1 MQSNLPPW
9 IIEITNSVFLI
20 QLICYFC
27 FVYWYFH
34 TFWNKDR
41 LIKLLSFFF
50 FEIIASLLGFFFLN
64 LFAGAIFPVKI
75 QFSSCLISSLD
86 LRLVYSAAKT
96 AWLGLL
102 IQNFPFPVSTQAG
115 NLGSV
120 EQPYSWAAWYT
131 NVFSFS
137 SYSCKTLSPH
147 ARPPSQKLYEFK

>member
-1 MQSNLPPW
+1 M
-9 IIEITNSVFLI
+9 FLI

-34 TFWNKDR
+34 TFSKKDR
-41 LIKLLSFFF
+41 LIKLLSFF
-50 FEIIASLLGFFFLN
+50 EIIGSLSWFFFLN

-86 LRLVYSAAKT
+86 LRLVYNAAKT

-102 IQNFPFPVSTQAG
+102 IQNFPFSVSTQAG
-115 NLGSV
+115 NPGSV
-120 EQPYSWAAWYT
+120 EQPYSWAAWHT